1 MTEDE
6 KRTSKREKE
15 KRGNF
20 DVLMIAFGS
29 MSKEE
34 VEKLRKTVK
43 EVEEW
48 MNEWTPR
55 SLRRSDS

>member
-1 MTEDE
+1 MMNKERASGQE
-6 KRTSKREKE
+6 KK
-15 KRGNF
+15 GNF

-29 MSKEE
+29 MSDEE
-34 VEKLRKTVK
+34 AERFRKTLK

>member
-6 KRTSKREKE
+6 KRTSKRKKE
-15 KRGNF
+15 KKGNI

-29 MSKEE
+29 MTEEE
-34 VEKLRKTVK
+34 VEKLRKTLK

-48 MNEWTPR
+48 MNEGVPC
-55 SLRRSDS
+55 SG

>member
-29 MSKEE
+29 MTEEE
-34 VEKLRKTVK
+34 VEKLRKTLK

-48 MNEWTPR
+48 MNEWSPQHKC
-55 SLRRSDS
+55 